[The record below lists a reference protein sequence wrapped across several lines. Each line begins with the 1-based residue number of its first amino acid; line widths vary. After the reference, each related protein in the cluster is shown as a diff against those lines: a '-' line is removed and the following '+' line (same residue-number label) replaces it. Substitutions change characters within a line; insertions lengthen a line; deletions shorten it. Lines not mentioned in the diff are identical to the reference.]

1 MDQSLSGASAM
12 NTAIDPKD
20 LPAGFTLQDP
30 HGSNNT
36 NSAGAGTNASMQQ
49 QQQKQNILEQVME
62 PDALARLRRIQLV
75 KPQKAT
81 MLENAIIQ
89 LATTNKLTEPIS
101 DGKFI
106 EMLER
111 QAAQD
116 SRHNH
121 NMRNNAN
128 TNDHNYNHPDNA
140 TTTALSSS
148 SSNPIINSSS
158 GISIRRK
165 KYAIDSDDD
174 DDNDDDLL

>member
-1 MDQSLSGASAM
+1 MDQSLLGGSSTT
-12 NTAIDPKD
+12 NTAIGPND

-30 HGSNNT
+30 HQHSNGGNANN
-36 NSAGAGTNASMQQ
+36 NSAATNASMQQ
-49 QQQKQNILEQVME
+49 QQQQQKQSILEQVME

-101 DGKFI
+101 DGKFV

-111 QAAQD
+111 QLAQEHRRSD
-116 SRHNH
+116 ASA
-121 NMRNNAN
+121 M
-128 TNDHNYNHPDNA
+128 NDNQD
-140 TTTALSSS
+140 TTTATLSSS
-148 SSNPIINSSS
+148 SSNINRSS

>member
-1 MDQSLSGASAM
+1 M
-12 NTAIDPKD
+12 
-20 LPAGFTLQDP
+20 
-30 HGSNNT
+30 
-36 NSAGAGTNASMQQ
+36 
-49 QQQKQNILEQVME
+49 QQQKQSILEQVME

-89 LATTNKLTEPIS
+89 LATTNKLTEPIT
-101 DGKFI
+101 DGKFV

-111 QAAQD
+111 QLAQEHRRNDTINDNND
-116 SRHNH
+116 S
-121 NMRNNAN
+121 
-128 TNDHNYNHPDNA
+128 
-140 TTTALSSS
+140 TTTTGLSSS
-148 SSNPIINSSS
+148 SHINSSSSS

>member
-1 MDQSLSGASAM
+1 MDQSLSGASAI

-30 HGSNNT
+30 HGGGSNNT
-36 NSAGAGTNASMQQ
+36 NAAGAGTNASMQQ
-49 QQQKQNILEQVME
+49 QQQKQSILEQVME

-111 QAAQD
+111 QAAQE
-116 SRHNH
+116 SRNNH
-121 NMRNNAN
+121 NMRNNA
-128 TNDHNYNHPDNA
+128 TMNDNNNHDNA
-140 TTTALSSS
+140 TTALSSS
-148 SSNPIINSSS
+148 SNPINSSS

-174 DDNDDDLL
+174 DNDDDLL

>member
-1 MDQSLSGASAM
+1 MDQSLSGGSSTA

-30 HGSNNT
+30 HGRNNT

-128 TNDHNYNHPDNA
+128 TNDHNNNHPDNA

-148 SSNPIINSSS
+148 SNKIINSSS